1 MRRRNDK
8 GGRGGILQGNLIGAM
23 LIAAISGSLQTRS
36 ANTALVDVASLV
48 APSDVVV
55 ERFPALEAI
64 AAFNPDRED
73 DAPAPVSELRALLE
87 RADGVL
93 IATPEYAF
101 GVPGA
106 LKNAFDW
113 MVGSGHF
120 YEKRVAILSA
130 APSVERGVHAR
141 SDVER
146 TLGAQGAVI
155 VHSAT
160 IATRAQVADAV
171 DEDARAAVAAA
182 VAALSR

>member
-1 MRRRNDK
+1 V
-8 GGRGGILQGNLIGAM
+8 
-23 LIAAISGSLQTRS
+23 LIAAISGSLQARS
-36 ANTALVDVASLV
+36 GNTALLDVAARV
-48 APSDVVV
+48 AGPDVEV
-55 ERFPALEAI
+55 ERFLDLESVK
-64 AAFNPDRED
+64 AFNPDHEED
-73 DAPAPVSELRALLE
+73 VPPSVAALRALLE

-141 SDVER
+141 RDVER

-155 VHSAT
+155 VHSASV
-160 IATRAQVADAV
+160 ATRAQTADDV
-171 DEDARAAVAAA
+171 DEEARAVVATAI
-182 VAALSR
+182 AALRG